1 MVQPGG
7 FQHLDVGRGGAMT
20 IGQSVW
26 QVTGIKE
33 VDAQLKKFP
42 GTVQKK
48 LTRKAMRKAAKHV
61 VTAAKAMAPKD
72 SGRLG
77 QSIKVRG
84 LKRSR
89 KTAHIV
95 GVRIVT
101 GKDLFKGEYY
111 YGGFVE
117 YGTRYQPARSFLRRA
132 AHQQEDVV
140 LGVFRGVMK
149 EIVAEESYRQTYL
162 A

>member
-7 FQHLDVGRGGAMT
+7 HMRLVVGGGKMT

-33 VDAQLKKFP
+33 VDAKLAKLP
-42 GTVQKK
+42 YTIQKK
-48 LTRKAMRKAAKHV
+48 LIRKAMRKAAKPV
-61 VTAAKAMAPKD
+61 VATARQLAPKD
-72 SGRLG
+72 TGRLSR
-77 QSIKVRG
+77 SIKVKA

-89 KTAHIV
+89 KTQHIV

-111 YGGFVE
+111 YGGFIE

-132 AHQQEDVV
+132 AHQNEDVV

-149 EIVAEESYRQTYL
+149 KIVAEE
-162 A
+162 AAKGVA